1 MCINCPKAMLILAS
15 ISRSFWVFVWGP
27 EAEFLL
33 NRSVAYNFKK
43 IFEGAKVFALFWK
56 LAEFVKRCN

>member
-1 MCINCPKAMLILAS
+1 MLILAS

-27 EAEFLL
+27 EAEILL

-43 IFEGAKVFALFWK
+43 IFGGEKVFALFWK
-56 LAEFVKRCN
+56 LAEFVKRFN